1 VKSAVLKG
9 VPMNTYPEIESEL
22 HRKQIIKEVESIRL
36 EEEATK
42 GKTLL
47 DKNLALLGKW
57 MIARGEKLRGRYQ
70 SVQETSSVKL
80 ANKVA

>member
-1 VKSAVLKG
+1 
-9 VPMNTYPEIESEL
+9 MNTFPEVESEL
-22 HRKQIIKEVESIRL
+22 NRKRIMAEMDAIRL

-47 DKNLALLGKW
+47 DKNLALLGNL
-57 MIARGEKLRGRYQ
+57 MVSAGEKLACRYH
-70 SVQETSSVKL
+70 SSQKVHSEKL